1 MRRKSLG
8 KKSAVKRKK
17 RKVDTSTSKPAKQ
30 QPADVLE
37 FRARTPDD
45 DDYIVQLT
53 EEQLS
58 GVHQQAF
65 GEVFPREQF
74 RRYLQSGAPTVVVE
88 KAKKR
93 IGYYSYLINPDGKMH
108 ISAMVIEPEYQS
120 DGIGSKVMRHLE
132 DEARRLGAHTLEVFV
147 QTGNEKS
154 LGFTRKLGFVQ
165 VFYVTPTT
173 ICFQKRLDTQVGAD
187 GHAPTHPRA
196 VSQPAAPGYPLL

>member
-1 MRRKSLG
+1 MRSKSLG
-8 KKSAVKRKK
+8 KKSPVKRKK
-17 RKVDTSTSKPAKQ
+17 RKVDTSTPAKQ
-30 QPADVLE
+30 QPSDVLQ

-53 EEQLS
+53 EHQLS
-58 GVHQQAF
+58 AVHQQAF

-88 KAKKR
+88 KAQKR
-93 IGYYSYLINPDGKMH
+93 IGYYSYLVNPDGKMH
-108 ISAMVIEPEYQS
+108 ISALVIEPEHQS

-154 LGFTRKLGFVQ
+154 LGFTRKLGFVE

-173 ICFQKRLDTQVGAD
+173 ICFQKRLDAQVGP
-187 GHAPTHPRA
+187 GGSAPTTPHA
-196 VSQPAAPGYPLL
+196 ASQPASPGQPRF